1 MIKKVAKLEL
11 SLVKFKCKQKTQN
24 DKEFF
29 KSKYLQKVCDFVQN
43 CVKVKGCSKLVR
55 LFYEVGKLLLGKS
68 HIGKILLGKSH
79 IGKSHVR

>member
-1 MIKKVAKLEL
+1 M
-11 SLVKFKCKQKTQN
+11 
-24 DKEFF
+24 
-29 KSKYLQKVCDFVQN
+29 QN
-43 CVKVKGCSKLVR
+43 CAKVKGCSKLVR